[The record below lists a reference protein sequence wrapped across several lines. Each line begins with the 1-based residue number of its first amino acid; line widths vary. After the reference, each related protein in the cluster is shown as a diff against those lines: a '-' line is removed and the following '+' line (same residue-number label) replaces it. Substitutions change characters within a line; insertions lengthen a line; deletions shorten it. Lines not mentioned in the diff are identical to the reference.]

1 MKKNLAIIALAILA
15 VVAIALPSPYTTHA
29 VCTDCGQEYKT
40 EDMAQM
46 SGENQIV
53 FVCKHCLD

>member
-29 VCTDCGQEYKT
+29 VCADCGQEYKT

-53 FVCKHCLD
+53 FVCKHCLN